1 MNCQSMITI
10 PSVRWFGHR
19 QFSVRASPWHTID
32 ATQLLAAMIFRL
44 TRQSVSHSFVI
55 SSGLFGTPTFG

>member
-1 MNCQSMITI
+1 MVQQGRRLTLAKPL
-10 PSVRWFGHR
+10 PSPICVL
-19 QFSVRASPWHTID
+19 SID

-55 SSGLFGTPTFG
+55 PSGSVGTPTFG

>member
-1 MNCQSMITI
+1 MVQPAGRRLTLAKPL
-10 PSVRWFGHR
+10 PSPICVL
-19 QFSVRASPWHTID
+19 SID

>member
-1 MNCQSMITI
+1 MVQPAGCRLTLAKPL
-10 PSVRWFGHR
+10 PSPICVL
-19 QFSVRASPWHTID
+19 SID

-55 SSGLFGTPTFG
+55 PSGSDGTPTFG